1 MRSLL
6 LYLAA
11 FLALFATSCSKAD
24 HFTVG
29 GVMEGAGV
37 QTVTLTYY
45 AEGGI
50 KQTVGQ
56 AVNGKFVL
64 QGKSTVPTLC
74 LVALSDG
81 TPVATLIA
89 SNGDKI
95 EIHTS
100 LENPAALK
108 VKGSGQSSKIAD
120 WLNENAEILSRGDA
134 AAINASIAEFIGHHR
149 SDMASTA
156 LLVTQFRT
164 EGYESMADSL
174 LSLISTS
181 ARPAP
186 VVQNF
191 SAVLSSQLN
200 RSAGSAILPMTLYI
214 RSDSTYFLS
223 PAQHRVTLLAFT
235 EPSTGGR
242 DTVTTAL
249 RDLRG
254 RYNDRTCGIVEIS
267 TAIDSAEWKQATA
280 RDSATWKQAWAPG
293 TVASA
298 TIGKLSVPRIPYF
311 IVADSTGTQLYRG
324 SSVSAARHLIGT
336 RLH

>member
-1 MRSLL
+1 M

-11 FLALFATSCSKAD
+11 IVAIFATGCSQAD
-24 HFTVG
+24 HFKVG
-29 GVMEGAGV
+29 GLMEGAGV

-56 AVNGKFVL
+56 SVNGKFLL
-64 QGKSTVPTLC
+64 QGKSAVPTLC
-74 LVALSDG
+74 IVALSDG

-95 EIHTS
+95 EVRTS

-120 WLNENAEILSRGDA
+120 WLNENAELLARGDA
-134 AAINASIAEFIGHHR
+134 AAINASIAEFIDDHR

-164 EGYESMADSL
+164 DGFETMADSL
-174 LSLISTS
+174 LSLIDIS

-200 RSAGSAILPMTLYI
+200 RSAGSAVMPMTLYI
-214 RSDSTYFLS
+214 RSDSTYFLT
-223 PAQHRVTLLAFT
+223 PAQHSVTLLAFT
-235 EPSTGGR
+235 EPVGGR
-242 DTVTTAL
+242 DTVTTVL
-249 RDLRG
+249 RELRG
-254 RYNDRTCGIVEIS
+254 RYSDRRCGIVEIS
-267 TAIDSAEWKQATA
+267 AAVDSSTWKQATA

-293 TVASA
+293 TVASS

-324 SSVSAARHLIGT
+324 GSVSAAHRLIGT